1 MQKKPPKAP
10 RRKLAAKNRP
20 IAVIDFETDPFLYG
34 REPRPFCA
42 GFYSPEKGFIEFWG
56 DDCIARLCEFIEGL
70 KTPHTIYA
78 HNGGKF
84 DFHFMLE
91 WLENPIKIISS
102 RIAQVKIGIHELRDS
117 YCIIPIPLSAYQ
129 KDSIDYNLLERD
141 KREANRAEIVA
152 YLKTDC
158 TALFDIVSRFVERF
172 GLQLT
177 IGGTAIKTL
186 RSIHEFDST
195 SKWHDEKYRP
205 FYFGGRVE
213 AFQTGIVKGNW
224 KVYDVNS
231 MYPHVMANMLHP
243 TGKKYRTGYNR
254 IIDRRGRIAGFA
266 DAPFYF
272 ARIRCKQLGA
282 FPVRSKN
289 APLNFEIPSG
299 EFCVTSHELKAAI
312 ETGRVWDIE
321 VLEVAVPE
329 ETTSFGDYVARF
341 MEEKISSKARGDK
354 AGEIFAKLLLN
365 SAYGKFAQNPAHY
378 YDYWIGDPD
387 DEKYEIYS
395 ADVNSIDIW
404 RKPSEREAFYDVATA
419 ASITGAARSVLM
431 LALSNAIN
439 PIYCDT
445 DSIICEGL
453 NAELD
458 GSKLGAWKLEAQG
471 DTIAVA
477 GKKMYALRN
486 GSEYV
491 KTASKGVVLTGT
503 EIFGLCGGT
512 AKQWKNEAPSFSLGK
527 NRVKFVQRTIK
538 GVAKR
543 FDSVS

>member
-1 MQKKPPKAP
+1 
-10 RRKLAAKNRP
+10 L
-20 IAVIDFETDPFLYG
+20 D
-34 REPRPFCA
+34 C
-42 GFYSPEKGFIEFWG
+42 GFIEFWG
-56 DDCIARLCEFIEGL
+56 LDCVARLCEHIESL
-70 KTPHTIYA
+70 KIPHTIYA

-102 RIAQVKIGIHELRDS
+102 RIAQVKMGIHELRDS
-117 YCIIPIPLSAYQ
+117 YCIIPIPLAAYQ
-129 KDSIDYNLLERD
+129 KDSIDYRLLEAD

-312 ETGRVWDIE
+312 ETGRAWDIE

-329 ETTSFGDYVARF
+329 ETISFGDYVARF

-458 GSKLGAWKLEAQG
+458 ASKLGAWKLEAEG

-477 GKKMYALRN
+477 GKKMYALRAGN
-486 GSEYV
+486 DYV
-491 KTASKGVVLTGT
+491 KTASKGVVLSGA

-512 AKQWKNEAPSFSLGK
+512 SKQWKNEAPSFSLGK

>member
-10 RRKLAAKNRP
+10 RRKRAAANRP

-42 GFYSPEKGFIEFWG
+42 GFYSLEKGFIEFWG
-56 DDCIARLCEFIEGL
+56 DDCVSRLCEFISSLRE
-70 KTPHTIYA
+70 PHTIYA

-91 WLENPIKIISS
+91 FLDNPIKIISS
-102 RIAQVKIGIHELRDS
+102 RIAQVKMGIHELRDS
-117 YCIIPIPLSAYQ
+117 YCIIPIPLAAYQ
-129 KDSIDYNLLERD
+129 KDSIDYHLLERD

-158 TALFDIVSRFVERF
+158 TALFDIVSKFVARF

-195 SKWHDEKYRP
+195 SKWHDDKFRP
-205 FYFGGRVE
+205 YYFGGRVE
-213 AFQTGIVKGNW
+213 AFQTGIVKGDW

-254 IIDRRGRIAGFA
+254 IIDRKGRIAGFA

-312 ETGRVWDIE
+312 ETGRAWDIE

-329 ETTSFGDYVARF
+329 ETISFGDYVARF

-378 YDYWIGDPD
+378 FDYWIGEPEGDNW
-387 DEKYEIYS
+387 EVYS
-395 ADVNSIDIW
+395 ADINSIDIW

-431 LALSNAIN
+431 IALSNAIN

-458 GSKLGAWKLEAQG
+458 NSRLGAWKLEAEG

-477 GKKMYALRN
+477 GKKMYALRAGN
-486 GSEYV
+486 DYV
-491 KTASKGVVLTGT
+491 KTASKGVVLSGA

-538 GVAKR
+538 GVAQR
-543 FDSVS
+543 FDSVP

>member
-1 MQKKPPKAP
+1 MQSKPP
-10 RRKLAAKNRP
+10 RKRKTKSAASRP
-20 IAVIDFETDPFLYG
+20 IATIDFETDPFLYG
-34 REPRPFCA
+34 REPKPFCA
-42 GFYSPEKGFIEFWG
+42 GFYSLECGFVEFWG
-56 DDCIARLCEFIEGL
+56 LDCVARLCEFIQGL

-91 WLENPIKIISS
+91 FLENPIKIISS
-102 RIAQVKIGIHELRDS
+102 RIAHVKMGIHELRDS

-129 KDSIDYNLLERD
+129 KDSIDYKRLEAAVRD
-141 KREANRAEIVA
+141 QHRAEIVA

-186 RSIHEFDST
+186 KSIHEFDST
-195 SKWHDEKYRP
+195 TKWHDEKFRP

-213 AFQTGIVKGNW
+213 AFQTGIVPGNW

-231 MYPHVMANMLHP
+231 MYPFVMSEMLHP
-243 TGKKYRTGYNR
+243 TGKRYKTGYNR
-254 IIDRRGRIAGFA
+254 VIDRRGRIAGFA

-272 ARIRCKQLGA
+272 AKIKCRQLGA
-282 FPVRSKN
+282 FPVRMKN

-312 ETGRVWDIE
+312 ESGRAWDVE
-321 VLEVAVPE
+321 VLEVMVPD
-329 ETTSFGDYVARF
+329 ETISFGEYVSRF
-341 MEEKISSKARGDK
+341 MEEKISSKARKDK

-378 YDYWIGDPD
+378 FDYWIGEPD
-387 DEKYEIYS
+387 SEAYEIYS
-395 ADVNSIDIW
+395 ADINSIDIW

-419 ASITGAARSVLM
+419 ASITGAARAVLM
-431 LALSNAIN
+431 RALSMAVN

-453 NAELD
+453 NCELD
-458 GSKLGAWKLEAQG
+458 ESKLGAWKLEATG
-471 DTIAVA
+471 DTVAVA

-491 KTASKGVVLTGT
+491 KTASKGVVLSGE
-503 EIFGLCGGT
+503 EIFGLCGGK
-512 AKQWKNEAPSFSLGK
+512 AKQWKNETPSFSLGK
-527 NRVKFVQRTIK
+527 NRVKFVQRTIA
-538 GVAKR
+538 GIN
-543 FDSVS
+543 SGL

>member
-1 MQKKPPKAP
+1 MQTQTPK
-10 RRKLAAKNRP
+10 RKRKTKSAANRP

-42 GFYSPEKGFIEFWG
+42 GFYSLDKGFIEFWG
-56 DDCIARLCEFIEGL
+56 DDCVARLCELIESL
-70 KTPHTIYA
+70 PNPHTIYA

-102 RIAQVKIGIHELRDS
+102 RIAQVKMGIHELRDS

-129 KDSIDYNLLERD
+129 KDSIDYRRLERD
-141 KREANRAEIVA
+141 VRETHRAEIVS

-158 TALFDIVSRFVERF
+158 TALFDIVSKFVERF

-186 RSIHEFDST
+186 RGIHPFDST
-195 SKWHDEKYRP
+195 SKWHDEKFRP

-213 AFQTGIVKGNW
+213 AFQTGIVSGNW

-254 IIDRRGRIAGFA
+254 VIDRRGRIAGFA
-266 DAPFYF
+266 DAHFYF
-272 ARIRCKQLGA
+272 AKIRCKQLGA
-282 FPVRSKN
+282 FPVRMKD

-299 EFCVTSHELKAAI
+299 VFCVTSHELKAAI
-312 ETGRVWDIE
+312 ESGRVWDIE
-321 VLEVAVPE
+321 VLEVSVPE
-329 ETTSFGDYVARF
+329 ETISFSEYVARF
-341 MEEKISSKARGDK
+341 MEEKIDGKKRGDK
-354 AGEIFAKLLLN
+354 AAEIFAKLLLN

-378 YDYWIGDPD
+378 YDYWIGEPD
-387 DEKYEIYS
+387 SEAYEIYS
-395 ADVNSIDIW
+395 ADIDSIDIW

-431 LALSNAIN
+431 LALANAVN

-453 NAELD
+453 NAPMDE
-458 GSKLGAWKLEAQG
+458 SALGAWKLEATG
-471 DTIAVA
+471 DCIAVA
-477 GKKMYALRN
+477 GKKMYALRS

-491 KTASKGVVLTGT
+491 KTASKGVVLSGA
-503 EIFGLCGGT
+503 EIFGLCGGVS
-512 AKQWKNEAPSFSLGK
+512 KQWKNEAPSFSLGK
-527 NRVKFVQRTIK
+527 NRVKFVQRTIA
-538 GVAKR
+538 GVKTR
-543 FDSVS
+543 L